1 MNEKE
6 KRENAFEKSFTPFIK
21 DVRENEYTNSKGEQK
36 KQCFITIN
44 PNKHVALIMPGSKEE
59 IQKKYPNQ
67 YYGDHLNIPIPKDFQ
82 FRIVE
87 GQGNDKQFRELSGT
101 ELRKEIDYYISINLD
116 KANIRD
122 VPDREGVTG
131 NRVSVFQNGYS
142 FIIPKDWIKEGQYGK
157 FISVKHNA
165 TIDLSQRAG
174 QMENGLFVPQV
185 DENGKNVYKVNKR
198 SWAYVKKA
206 FTSQRQQN
214 KEQDVEKKPTLD
226 SQIAEANLKAD
237 DKKQNVQKQAK
248 ENQDIER

>member
-1 MNEKE
+1 MNE
-6 KRENAFEKSFTPFIK
+6 RENAFEKSFTPLIK

-44 PNKHVALIMPGSKEE
+44 PTKHVALIMPGSKEE
-59 IQKKYPNQ
+59 ILKKYPNQ

-87 GQGNDKQFRELSGT
+87 GQGNDKLFKELNGT
-101 ELRKEIDYYISINLD
+101 ELRKEIDYYITINLD

-122 VPDREGVTG
+122 VPDKDGVIG

-142 FIIPKDWIKEGQYGK
+142 FIVPKDWIKEGQYGK
-157 FISVKHNA
+157 FMSVKHNA
-165 TIDLSQRAG
+165 TIDVSQRSG
-174 QMENGLFVPQV
+174 QMVNGQFVPDV
-185 DENGKNVYKVNKR
+185 DENGKNVYKVNTR

-214 KEQDVEKKPTLD
+214 KGHDTEKKPTLD
-226 SQIAEANLKAD
+226 SQIADAN
-237 DKKQNVQKQAK
+237 AK
-248 ENQDIER
+248 GEHKHQEGQTQTKEKQDIER